1 MKLIITEKPSLGR
14 TVAAAIRGEQFAKKD
29 GYLESRN
36 YIVSWCFGH
45 LYELQDL
52 DKYFSDYDPAA
63 KPKWTLDKLPFYPDG
78 WKFRYEIKCDP
89 KTRKV
94 DAGVRKQI
102 KTLAELMNRFDVD
115 VIYGCGDADNEGQ
128 AIVDN
133 VLRYNLKTKKTVL
146 RLWLPALTSDAINEG
161 LRNAKPD
168 SEYRNVY
175 YAALTRA
182 DVDWLMGIELTRY
195 ASLKANR
202 FVRIGRCVC
211 PIVAQVVERE
221 KSIRDFVPKPY
232 SAVVS
237 KEKTNG
243 EEIELVS
250 KKTFDEGHEAE
261 AQALAD
267 KYNAAGA
274 TVTDVK
280 TERKKVKPPKLFS
293 MSDLQSYVCK
303 VDKSLSPADVLSA
316 TQALYEAAYV
326 TYPRTNSNYLA
337 AGESSK
343 VQAVIN
349 ALGIAGLS
357 AKTGDKSIYDD
368 SKVESHSALMP
379 TTKKPA
385 SLSGTEQT
393 VYNCILKRFCAV
405 FCAEDCTVDRTTIT
419 IQCSDETF
427 TLKGDVQVTA
437 GWRKYEKPSSGDK
450 ILPRLMKSD
459 KVNVLFKPVG
469 KMTTPPK
476 RYTVESLNN
485 WMKTPMRAEDKPDIE
500 YTDAEW
506 KDILS
511 DATICTEATRA
522 DTIERCKQSQYISLK
537 KGVYYAEEA
546 GFFLVDVMASLNIDL
561 GPQKTVELSRDMHK
575 VKEGTM
581 PRSEVLNATKDVL
594 DDIIK
599 SNRVISSTHTAPVAV
614 STKTALGECPKCGKN
629 VYETPRAFSCED
641 RNCGFALWKDD
652 KYLSSL
658 GKKMT
663 SSIVKGLLSS
673 NHKAKLTGCTSKK
686 TGKKYDCILHV
697 DFSEKYPKYS
707 ITFDAP
713 KKK

>member
-1 MKLIITEKPSLGR
+1 MKLIIAEKPSLGR

-52 DKYFSDYDPAA
+52 DKYFPDYDPAA
-63 KPKWTLDKLPFYPDG
+63 KPKWTLNKLLFYPDG

-102 KTLAELMNRFDVD
+102 KTLAELMNRADVD
-115 VIYGCGDADNEGQ
+115 IIYGCGDADNEGQ

-146 RLWLPALTSDAINEG
+146 RLWLPALTPNAINEG

-221 KSIRDFVPKPY
+221 KAIRDFIPKPY

-261 AQALAD
+261 AQAIAN

-485 WMKTPMRAEDKPDIE
+485 WMKTPMRAEDKPDGE

-522 DTIERCKQSQYISLK
+522 DTIERCKQSKYISLK

-546 GFFLVDVMASLNIDL
+546 GFYLVDVMASLNIDL
-561 GPQKTVELSRDMHK
+561 GPRKTVELSRDMHN

-581 PRSEVLNATKDVL
+581 PRSEVLNATKEVL
-594 DDIIK
+594 DEIIK
-599 SNRVISSTHTAPVAV
+599 SDRAISSNHTAPAGA
-614 STKTALGECPKCGKN
+614 STKTVLGKCPKCGKS
-629 VYETPRAFSCED
+629 VHETPKAFSCDD

-663 SSIVKGLLSS
+663 SSIARGLLSS
-673 NHKAKLTGCTSKK
+673 NHKAKLTGCISKK
-686 TGKKYDCILHV
+686 TGKKYDCILHA
-697 DFSEKYPKYS
+697 DFSDKYPKYL
-707 ITFDAP
+707 ITFDVL

>member
-1 MKLIITEKPSLGR
+1 MKLIIAEKPSLGR

-52 DKYFSDYDPAA
+52 DKYFSDYDPME

-102 KTLAELMNRFDVD
+102 KTLAELMNRADVD
-115 VIYGCGDADNEGQ
+115 IIYGCGDADNEGQ

-133 VLRYNLKTKKTVL
+133 VLRYNLKTKKMVL
-146 RLWLPALTSDAINEG
+146 RLWLPALTPDAINEG

-221 KSIRDFVPKPY
+221 KAIRDFVPKPY

-243 EEIELVS
+243 EEIELIS
-250 KKTFDEGHEAE
+250 NKTFDKGHEAE
-261 AQALAD
+261 AQAIAN

-385 SLSGTEQT
+385 TLSGTEQT
-393 VYNCILKRFCAV
+393 VYNCILKRFYAV

-485 WMKTPMRAEDKPDIE
+485 WMKTPMRAEDKPDGE

-546 GFFLVDVMASLNIDL
+546 GFYLVDVMASLNIDL
-561 GPQKTVELSRDMHK
+561 GPRKTVELSRDMHN

-581 PRSEVLNATKDVL
+581 PRSEVLNATKEVL
-594 DDIIK
+594 DEIIK
-599 SNRVISSTHTAPVAV
+599 SDRAISSNHTAPAGA
-614 STKTALGECPKCGKN
+614 SAKTVLGKCPKCGKS
-629 VYETPRAFSCED
+629 VHETPKAFSCDD

-663 SSIVKGLLSS
+663 SSIARGLLSS
-673 NHKAKLTGCTSKK
+673 NHKAKLTGCISKK
-686 TGKKYDCILHV
+686 TGKKYDCILHA
-697 DFSEKYPKYS
+697 DFSDKYPKYS
-707 ITFDAP
+707 ITFDVL

>member
-1 MKLIITEKPSLGR
+1 MKLIIAEKPSLGR
-14 TVAAAIRGEQFAKKD
+14 TVAAAIRGEQFVKKD

-36 YIVSWCFGH
+36 YIVAWCFGH

-52 DKYFSDYDPAA
+52 DKYFPDYDPAA

-102 KTLAELMNRFDVD
+102 KTLAELMNRADVD
-115 VIYGCGDADNEGQ
+115 IIYGCGDADNEGQ

-146 RLWLPALTSDAINEG
+146 RLWLPALTPDAINEG

-221 KSIRDFVPKPY
+221 KAIRDFVPKPY

-261 AQALAD
+261 AQAIAN

-337 AGESSK
+337 AGESNK

-385 SLSGTEQT
+385 TLSGTEQT
-393 VYNCILKRFCAV
+393 VYNCILKRFYAV

-485 WMKTPMRAEDKPDIE
+485 WMKTPMRAEDKPDGE

-546 GFFLVDVMASLNIDL
+546 GFYLVDVMASLNIDL
-561 GPQKTVELSRDMHK
+561 GPRKTVELSRDMHN

-581 PRSEVLNATKDVL
+581 PRSEVLNATKEVL
-594 DDIIK
+594 DEIIK
-599 SNRVISSTHTAPVAV
+599 SDRAISSNHTAPAGV
-614 STKTALGECPKCGKN
+614 SAKTVLGKCPKCGKS
-629 VYETPRAFSCED
+629 VHETPKAFSCDD

-663 SSIVKGLLSS
+663 SSIARGLLSS
-673 NHKAKLTGCTSKK
+673 NHKAKLTGCISKK
-686 TGKKYDCILHV
+686 TGKKYDCILHA
-697 DFSEKYPKYS
+697 DFSDKYPKYS
-707 ITFDAP
+707 ITFDVL

>member
-1 MKLIITEKPSLGR
+1 MKLIIAEKPSLGR

-102 KTLAELMNRFDVD
+102 KTLAELMNRSDVD

-146 RLWLPALTSDAINEG
+146 RLWLPALTPDAINEG

-221 KSIRDFVPKPY
+221 KAIRDFVSKPY

-405 FCAEDCTVDRTTIT
+405 FCAEECTVDRTTIT

-485 WMKTPMRAEDKPDIE
+485 WMKTPMRVEDKPDVE

-614 STKTALGECPKCGKN
+614 STKTALGKCPKCGKN

-658 GKKMT
+658 GKKVT